1 MYNLKKHSRL
11 DIELAALRLSRAYES
26 INIALAG
33 LLDCTVISV
42 CSHADAPCTLDGMRK
57 AVLFH
62 GELKVSAEGGAG
74 TLYGT
79 LGNWNFRAMH
89 DLGHVL
95 YNKTVSSKDEKSLS
109 IKLWRSLI
117 KPVLKLSV
125 SPSELLVCRDLYFAD
140 TYGQTLY
147 YEQHSAFVPDQTQ
160 FILELLCKQ
169 AAPAPVCLSE
179 TLSRVVEKQ

>member
-11 DIELAALRLSRAYES
+11 DIELAALRLSSAYQS

-42 CSHADAPCTLDGMRK
+42 CSHSDAPCTLNGMEK
-57 AVLFH
+57 AVFVD
-62 GELKVSAEGGAG
+62 KVLPVSSEGGSG

-79 LGNWNFRAMH
+79 LGPGTSAPH

-160 FILELLCKQ
+160 FVLELLCKQ
-169 AAPAPVCLSE
+169 AAPAPVYLSE
-179 TLSRVVEKQ
+179 TLSCVVEKQ